1 MAMRLFLINSFP
13 PPQQLFLCL
22 PFFYLPPN
30 PPAPY
35 SALASISF
43 YSSIMQSLRGL
54 CTGCSLC
61 QKNSSLDT
69 HMLIPLHSS
78 NLYPNMPLSVR
89 PTLVTLLKNCS
100 NPVIT
105 WPARLLCNLR
115 VAFPA
120 DEEVSC
126 VLWASPTHSP
136 ASPLPLLFFSIAH
149 SPPFR
154 RLQNF
159 LYLFCS
165 LSGFFPPVT

>member
-69 HMLIPLHSS
+69 HMLIPLRSS
-78 NLYPNMPLSVR
+78 NLCSKSTFSKKC
-89 PTLVTLLKNCS
+89 TLKILVAQSGLTLCDPMDCS
-100 NPVIT
+100 IPGSSIHGILQARILELVAIPFSRGSS
-105 WPARLLCNLR
+105 WPR
-115 VAFPA
+115 
-120 DEEVSC
+120 DQTQVSC
-126 VLWASPTHSP
+126 IEGRFFIIWATRE
-136 ASPLPLLFFSIAH
+136 A
-149 SPPFR
+149 
-154 RLQNF
+154 QWNK
-159 LYLFCS
+159 
-165 LSGFFPPVT
+165 GN